1 MLLAYLPSPSQGVWH
16 LGPVPVRAYALC
28 IIAGVFAAV
37 WLTGRRWAARGGDRD
52 VIADIAVWAVPFGLL
67 GGRLYHVITDPEL
80 YFAAGK
86 QPIRALYVWEGGL
99 GIPGAVMLGAVG
111 AWLGCRRRGIELADF
126 ADALAPGLVLAQAIG
141 RWGNYFNQE
150 LFGGPTTLPWALRID
165 AAHRPA
171 DSPGVALYHPTFL
184 YESLWDL
191 GVMALLLVL
200 DRRYQLRRGR
210 LFACYVLAYTAG
222 RAWIE
227 ALRID
232 HANHF
237 LGLRLNDWVS
247 AILFAGAV
255 VYLLATRG
263 SDADGSPS
271 GPTASA
277 GSGSG
282 AGSVAER
289 SEERDGDS
297 AEAVADGDGPRPDP
311 ATAEDPAREAGAG
324 VGRDDSGRR

>member
-28 IIAGVFAAV
+28 IIAGIFAAV
-37 WLTGRRWAARGGDRD
+37 WLTGRRWAARGGHRD
-52 VIADIAVWAVPFGLL
+52 DVADIALWAVPFGLL
-67 GGRLYHVITDPEL
+67 GGRLYHVVTDPEL
-80 YFAAGK
+80 YFTAGK
-86 QPIRALYVWEGGL
+86 QPLHALYVWDGGL
-99 GIPGAVMLGAVG
+99 GIPGAVALGAVG
-111 AWLGCRRRGIELADF
+111 AWIGCRRRGVKLADF

-150 LFGGPTTLPWALRID
+150 LFGRPTHLPWALLID
-165 AAHRPA
+165 PAHRPA
-171 DSPGVALYHPTFL
+171 DSPGSALYHPTFL

-200 DRRYQLRRGR
+200 DRRYRLRRGR

-247 AILFAGAV
+247 AALFAGALI
-255 VYLLATRG
+255 YLLMTRHPH
-263 SDADGSPS
+263 ADGPS
-271 GPTASA
+271 GSEPGANSPPDHVPAEGTAPASPA
-277 GSGSG
+277 GNQQ
-282 AGSVAER
+282 V
-289 SEERDGDS
+289 EEKR
-297 AEAVADGDGPRPDP
+297 
-311 ATAEDPAREAGAG
+311 
-324 VGRDDSGRR
+324 